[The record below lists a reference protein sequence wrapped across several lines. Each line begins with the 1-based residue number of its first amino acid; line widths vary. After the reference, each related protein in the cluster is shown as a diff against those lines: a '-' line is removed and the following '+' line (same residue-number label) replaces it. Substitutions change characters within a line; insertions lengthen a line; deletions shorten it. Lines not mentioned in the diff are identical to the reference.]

1 LVLIAAVSHKTHY
14 VHKNCTSRNESA
26 DNVTLLR
33 DVDVG
38 RERSEPI
45 ERVYKQIPI
54 SMSRVVIL
62 TGKPK
67 GFFYDGTKTGSV

>member
-1 LVLIAAVSHKTHY
+1 V
-14 VHKNCTSRNESA
+14 
-26 DNVTLLR
+26 LR

-67 GFFYDGTKTGSV
+67 GFFMTGP